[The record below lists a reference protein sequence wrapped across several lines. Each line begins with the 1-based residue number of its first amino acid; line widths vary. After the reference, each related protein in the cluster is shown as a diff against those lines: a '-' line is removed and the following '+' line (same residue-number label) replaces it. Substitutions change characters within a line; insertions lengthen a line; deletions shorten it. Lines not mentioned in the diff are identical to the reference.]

1 VSRDNEKRPGDKEK
15 GRGSWGILWRE
26 GMLAMA
32 LGWELAIP
40 IFVGVLLGN
49 LLDRWLGTGYIFTIG
64 LLVAGV
70 AAGYYSV
77 ARTVARIERRQRKDD
92 ERKDDEES

>member
-1 VSRDNEKRPGDKEK
+1 MSRDNEKRPGDKEK
-15 GRGSWGILWRE
+15 GRSSWGIIWRE
-26 GMLAMA
+26 GMMAMA

-49 LLDRWLGTGYIFTIG
+49 LLDRWLGTGHIFTIG
-64 LLVAGV
+64 LLMAGV

-92 ERKDDEES
+92 EES